1 MTDGPRLVIV
11 SGKGGVGKSAVAAA
25 MALAAHRRGGRV
37 LAVAMTGDGGGLA
50 AHLGVPPLQFDIR
63 EDRPGLFTT
72 VVERTQA
79 LREYLHLQVGLPP
92 IVAFG
97 PAVRAFDS
105 LASTA
110 PAVREIVTMG
120 KVLWEVKRQEWDL
133 VVADGPPTGQ
143 IGSFLRAART
153 ISELVPSGRIR
164 EQAAWMERIL
174 LEPGIATLSLVT
186 LAEELPTSETEE
198 TLSWLD
204 SEQLV
209 TTVEVIANRILEPLD
224 WSGDGLPSGR
234 AGEAARLHMSLSSEQ
249 ERWLSALP
257 TERQLPF
264 MFGTMTPT
272 EVSARLADE
281 IEAWA

>member
-25 MALAAHRRGGRV
+25 LALAAHRRGGRV
-37 LAVAMTGDGGGLA
+37 LSVAMTGDGGGLA
-50 AHLGVPPLQFDIR
+50 GHLGVPPLQFDTR

-186 LAEELPTSETEE
+186 LAEELPTSETQE
-198 TLSWLD
+198 TMDWLD
-204 SEQLV
+204 AEQLV
-209 TTVEVIANRILEPLD
+209 TTVDVIANRILEPLE
-224 WSGDGLPSGR
+224 WSGDSLPSGR

-249 ERWLSALP
+249 QRWLSALP
-257 TERQLPF
+257 PERQLPF

-281 IEAWA
+281 IEEWA